1 MWLFYNRLMA
11 FIFLKNK
18 KRFQKHVRR
27 IINVLKGRAYY
38 LIKHAPAETLQSKTL
53 KVRVRIWKDI
63 YYDMEINISEVQKLD

>member
-18 KRFQKHVRR
+18 MRFQKHVRR
-27 IINVLKGRAYY
+27 IIDVLKERAYF
-38 LIKHAPAETLQSKTL
+38 LIKHAPAETLNTETL
-53 KVRVRIWKDI
+53 KVRVKIWKNI